1 MKRNRRI
8 EMAYLEKISILF
20 FIGILVA
27 VVLSTFYKE
36 NYRSLY
42 LEVNNRIYQIIEN
55 EGFKREQYFFV
66 CLSEIVG
73 ETLLIWIFSC
83 TVFCKLYN
91 GFFCLK
97 KGFIVGFL
105 LWITIVTY
113 GFKKGIFILLSY
125 IPHGI
130 VYGIVLIINIL
141 ISRGCNEKYRKVTQ
155 NPWKC
160 ILWCLLI
167 IILMVLG
174 VYFESSVHINLLRR
188 FLQEH
193 P

>member
-1 MKRNRRI
+1 MKRNRRVD
-8 EMAYLEKISILF
+8 MAYLEKISILF
-20 FIGILVA
+20 LIGILVA
-27 VVLSTFYKE
+27 VILGVFYKE
-36 NYRSLY
+36 SFNLLY
-42 LEVNNRIYQIIEN
+42 LEINKRIYQIIEN
-55 EGFKREQYFFV
+55 ESFKREQYFFV

-83 TVFCKLYN
+83 TVFSKLYN
-91 GFFCLK
+91 GFFCFK

-105 LWITIVTY
+105 FGITIVSY
-113 GFKKGIFILLSY
+113 GFKKGIFVLLSY
-125 IPHGI
+125 IPHGT

-141 ISRGCNEKYRKVTQ
+141 ISRGCNEEYRKVTQ

-174 VYFESSVHINLLRR
+174 VCFESSVHINLLRR
-188 FLQEH
+188 FLQENS
-193 P
+193 